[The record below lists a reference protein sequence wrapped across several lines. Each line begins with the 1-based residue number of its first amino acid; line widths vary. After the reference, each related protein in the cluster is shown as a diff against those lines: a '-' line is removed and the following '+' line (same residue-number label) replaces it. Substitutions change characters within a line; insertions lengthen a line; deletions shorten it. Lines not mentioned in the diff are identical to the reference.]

1 METEAGVTLKN
12 KLKKN
17 NNNNICIVIDICTD
31 SMQGVFREKKE
42 GQSV

>member
-1 METEAGVTLKN
+1 METEAGVTF
-12 KLKKN
+12 
-17 NNNNICIVIDICTD
+17 CIVIDICTD